1 MNPSRRQ
8 TGEPKQPPSVCQNIN
23 DVRISMY
30 NYASVFVDECK
41 CNAHIP
47 ELKIFFICENSF
59 FPQRKK
65 KKKIS
70 WEMFFSCVKQWL
82 FFFSW
87 TFFFLS
93 VSLKKKLFF
102 TFSQMEKKTNLGLE
116 KKLANWQNFPPAL
129 KSETQQRKQFRSEVR
144 SPEKQNQIRF
154 LFSLVSLKTSDCI
167 SQQSMKALSLV
178 KH

>member
-1 MNPSRRQ
+1 MRN
-8 TGEPKQPPSVCQNIN
+8 
-23 DVRISMY
+23 
-30 NYASVFVDECK
+30 VFFMCK
-41 CNAHIP
+41 I
-47 ELKIFFICENSF
+47 
-59 FPQRKK
+59 
-65 KKKIS
+65 
-70 WEMFFSCVKQWL
+70 VK
-82 FFFSW
+82 FFFSLCLTQEK
-87 TFFFLS
+87 TF
-93 VSLKKKLFF
+93 
-102 TFSQMEKKTNLGLE
+102 FSQMGKKTNLGLE

>member
-1 MNPSRRQ
+1 MRN
-8 TGEPKQPPSVCQNIN
+8 
-23 DVRISMY
+23 
-30 NYASVFVDECK
+30 VFFMCK
-41 CNAHIP
+41 I
-47 ELKIFFICENSF
+47 
-59 FPQRKK
+59 
-65 KKKIS
+65 
-70 WEMFFSCVKQWL
+70 VK
-82 FFFSW
+82 FFFSLCLTQEK
-87 TFFFLS
+87 TFFHIFTDG
-93 VSLKKKLFF
+93 KKN
-102 TFSQMEKKTNLGLE
+102 NLGLE